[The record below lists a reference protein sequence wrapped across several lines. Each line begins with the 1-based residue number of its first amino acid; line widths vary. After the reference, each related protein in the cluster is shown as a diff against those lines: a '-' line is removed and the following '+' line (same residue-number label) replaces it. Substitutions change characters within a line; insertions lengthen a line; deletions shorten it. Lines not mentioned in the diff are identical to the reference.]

1 MTTTS
6 PEVQA
11 SQQPTDAK
19 VGPGRPASDRP
30 HSPAEPPPQAMLHLA
45 LSLGWQVAYIFHVA
59 CGITRTQQAE
69 GPGDEESGATPEP
82 TATQPDVLDLSPA
95 QELEL
100 RVGQMKGSLRKLN
113 STSQL
118 PVGGAPVVSELPDV
132 GALDE
137 KHRTPDNVR
146 EFHHKLLSALTEM
159 DGHLAKAYR
168 LGQSLGDLTLRPS
181 RDPAALGNVRPGRMD
196 DVEGWLRDLKSL
208 LAAHA
213 ATTVLGSVGHWQNWV
228 LQNVDGGN
236 QAQPQRP
243 LLDKILFR
251 HSPQP
256 NKSERVENSAIVA
269 RALAQQGSRWRSLLT
284 GEKLATDTLS
294 SDDYVQAGTA
304 LLRRLRGLTANF
316 LKQYWFGLLLLLAV
330 VGGVIAMAFVL
341 TEEAATGVT
350 SFAAVLGGLGISAKA
365 IKETLAKAASY
376 LQDTLWEAQL
386 DQACVKGVTV
396 LPFGDSIDVEA
407 AKLRGLRARWKARKL
422 RRLRQSSIR
431 TAVAV
436 EAKPL

>member
-1 MTTTS
+1 M
-6 PEVQA
+6 A
-11 SQQPTDAK
+11 
-19 VGPGRPASDRP
+19 
-30 HSPAEPPPQAMLHLA
+30 H
-45 LSLGWQVAYIFHVA
+45 IFDVA
-59 CGITRTQQAE
+59 CGITRQQAD
-69 GPGDEESGATPEP
+69 GPGTEEGGAGPES
-82 TATQPDVLDLSPA
+82 TATQPDVLDLSPSE
-95 QELEL
+95 ELEL

-113 STSQL
+113 NTSPL
-118 PVGGAPVVSELPDV
+118 PIAGAPVVSALPDV
-132 GALDE
+132 GVLTE
-137 KHRTPDNVR
+137 EHRTPANVR
-146 EFHHKLLSALTEM
+146 EFHLKLLSALTEM

-181 RDPAALGNVRPGRMD
+181 RDPTALGNLRPGRMD

-213 ATTVLGSVGHWQNWV
+213 ATTVLGSVSHWQNWV
-228 LQNVDGGN
+228 LQNMDGRN
-236 QAQPQRP
+236 QAEPQRS
-243 LLDKILFR
+243 LLHTILR
-251 HSPQP
+251 RSPAADHG
-256 NKSERVENSAIVA
+256 ERVEDRAIVA
-269 RALAQQGSRWRSLLT
+269 RALVQQGSRWRSLLT

-316 LKQYWFGLLLLLAV
+316 LKQYWFGLLLLLGV
-330 VGGVIAMAFVL
+330 VSGVIAMAFVI
-341 TEEAATGVT
+341 TEDAATGVT
-350 SFAAVLGGLGISAKA
+350 SFAAVVGGLGISAKA

-407 AKLRGLRARWKARKL
+407 AKLRGLRARRKAKKL

-431 TAVAV
+431 KAVTV
-436 EAKPL
+436 EASPST